1 MQAPNTRPFQFS
13 LGNLLL
19 LTGFVGLFF
28 GLCRLLQSSV
38 LEHNTTPERANTNL
52 HSVLCPIIIPRTAAR
67 CTVRGNFNSYCQAT
81 FEIDERSF
89 LEWCEKDRL
98 SVTSF
103 EIIPWEVRRLIQDR
117 FHNLGYGS
125 IDESARGFVF
135 DSMSMRGGQR
145 IVYDASAGRAY
156 VEYAPR

>member
-1 MQAPNTRPFQFS
+1 MRTRTPRPFQFS

-19 LTGFVGLFF
+19 LTGFVGLFL
-28 GLCRLLQSSV
+28 GTCRLLQSSV

-52 HSVLCPIIIPRTAAR
+52 HSVLCPIIIPRTATR

-89 LEWCEKDRL
+89 LEWCGKCRL

-103 EIIPWEVRRLIQDR
+103 ETIPWETRSSVQRQFRRLG
-117 FHNLGYGS
+117 HGS
-125 IDESARGFVF
+125 MQESARGFVF
-135 DSMSMRGGQR
+135 DSMSMRGGKR